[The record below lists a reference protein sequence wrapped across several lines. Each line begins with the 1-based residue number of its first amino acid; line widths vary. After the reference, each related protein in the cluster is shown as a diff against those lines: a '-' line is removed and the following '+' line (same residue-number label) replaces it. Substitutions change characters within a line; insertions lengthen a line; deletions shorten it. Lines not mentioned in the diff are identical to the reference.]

1 MSTTSK
7 AASLLAPSQ
16 GPRRSLP
23 HAGRASRL
31 CCLLLLLL
39 PFAALAQDPAAL
51 RKYSAKHPQ
60 EPDPYFQLGLHY
72 AHEGNITAI
81 RRYFTKLEQL
91 APDYPNALAH
101 YYWAVIDYTD
111 ECYEGA
117 VLHLNRYF
125 ELVAQTQDKEQMK
138 VYEEASNYL
147 YWSQFLSEALL
158 SQVPFNPVVVPGV
171 SSRSEEMLPYLT
183 WDGQEFY
190 FLRMVEEKQPASF
203 YTKNNVRKV
212 PMLCVSRR
220 KDSTFT
226 AGEPLPYPFN
236 QGAAE
241 GSVSLTA
248 DGREIYFTRQ
258 NGKSFDIYMAE
269 RKDGV
274 WQEAVLLGPQVND
287 PKAWDA
293 QPTVTP
299 DGQYLY
305 FASNR
310 SGGQGGTDIYRC
322 HRLPNGDWSRAQNLG
337 EAVNTPGNEKNPFIC
352 GDGHTL
358 FFSSNGWQGFG
369 GYDMYFID
377 LDCGAIRPTNL
388 GMPINGEQDEAG
400 FGVTADGR
408 QGYFANKDIFLFE
421 LYPDARPQPYV
432 ATGPT
437 SEQTTRE
444 R

>member
-1 MSTTSK
+1 MLP
-7 AASLLAPSQ
+7 LLALGQ
-16 GPRRSLP
+16 
-23 HAGRASRL
+23 AT
-31 CCLLLLLL
+31 
-39 PFAALAQDPAAL
+39 DPAAL

-60 EPDPYFQLGLHY
+60 DPEPYFQLGLHY
-72 AHEGNITAI
+72 AKEGNITAI
-81 RRYFTKLEQL
+81 RRYFGKLEEL
-91 APDYPNALAH
+91 APEYPNALAH

-111 ECYEGA
+111 ERYEEA
-117 VLHLNRYF
+117 VLHLNQYF
-125 ELVAQTQDKEQMK
+125 ELVAGHTPQPPLQGERGGKETPLL

-158 SQVPFNPVVVPGV
+158 NQVPFNPEVIPGV

-190 FLRMVEEKQPASF
+190 YLRMVEEKQPASF
-203 YTKNNVRKV
+203 YTKNNIRKV

-241 GSVSLTA
+241 GSVTLTA
-248 DGREIYFTRQ
+248 DGKEIYFTRQ

-274 WQEAVLLGPQVND
+274 WQEAVPLGPQVND

-293 QPTVTP
+293 QPSVTP
-299 DGQYLY
+299 DGKYLY

-310 SGGQGGTDIYRC
+310 AGGQGGTDLYRC

-337 EAVNTPGNEKNPFIC
+337 ESVNTPGNEKSPFIG
-352 GDGHTL
+352 GDSRTL
-358 FFSSNGWQGFG
+358 FFASNGWQGFG
-369 GYDMYFID
+369 GYDMYFIQ
-377 LDCGAIRPTNL
+377 LESGAIRPTNL
-388 GMPINGEQDEAG
+388 GMPINGEADEAG

-408 QGYFANKDIFLFE
+408 YGYFANKDIFLFE
-421 LYPDARPQPYV
+421 LYPDARPAPYK
-432 ATGPT
+432 P
-437 SEQTTRE
+437 
-444 R
+444 